1 MRYLIKD
8 CHSNTIQNDIY
19 ARKPEAGGGGRGVR
33 GYLFLLSV
41 NKLYSSIRYCFA
53 LNFQCLANLALSTG
67 GILAFRP
74 EGGFYATEVVKR

>member
-8 CHSNTIQNDIY
+8 CHSNTVQNDIY
-19 ARKPEAGGGGRGVR
+19 ARKPEAGGPGVR
-33 GYLFLLSV
+33 GNLFLLSV

-53 LNFQCLANLALSTG
+53 LNFHCLANLALSTG